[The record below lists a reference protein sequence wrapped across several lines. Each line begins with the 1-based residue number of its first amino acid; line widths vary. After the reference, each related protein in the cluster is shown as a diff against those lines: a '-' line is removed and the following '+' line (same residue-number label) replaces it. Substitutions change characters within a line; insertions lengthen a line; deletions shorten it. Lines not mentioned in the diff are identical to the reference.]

1 MTDARNPSE
10 AAVSV
15 EPKSG
20 GFSLGLEADALRIR
34 EGWKLDDPCAPMAIG
49 FTAQGG
55 ERVLRIISGALLML
69 FGVSAWVIAAG
80 FIQGPMAY
88 WSNPFGAEA
97 LQLQALITGAAALVI
112 GAITGAFGLAE
123 HRRRDKLRNT

>member
-1 MTDARNPSE
+1 M
-10 AAVSV
+10 
-15 EPKSG
+15 
-20 GFSLGLEADALRIR
+20 LRI
-34 EGWKLDDPCAPMAIG
+34 
-49 FTAQGG
+49 T
-55 ERVLRIISGALLML
+55 VGALLML
-69 FGVSAWVIAAG
+69 LGLSAWVTAAG

-97 LQLQALITGAAALVI
+97 LQLLAVITGAAALVI